1 MTFRK
6 PSIVYIHGAEPLV
19 GVGRRFKEL
28 HKRLLN
34 QFNVTLLSLGGPSL
48 EKECFEEGIFIKCCF
63 PVFGKLL
70 SLQSSGS
77 YYQYRFLHYLL
88 SPLMVQ
94 KILSKTDVIHEEMSP
109 IPFFTPLYVNKPVIL
124 TVNEIR
130 NRLNFECFGVLGGLP
145 FTIEKILKYVPY
157 DAVISVSRVTHE
169 RLSRM
174 GIPNILIP
182 NGVDVDKFAP
192 TRGMNSKPYLCVL
205 TVTRLV
211 EHKGCYDFLKIA
223 ERICRIRN
231 DVKFFLIG
239 RGPLESKIRS
249 LIKRKGLENNVVL
262 LKNLSEEDYV
272 RTIQNCDIYLH
283 TNPNQEG
290 FGLSVAEAMSC
301 GKPVVAYNVPGVNEL
316 VDTDCGTL
324 VKPRDTEAMV
334 NALLEFI
341 ESKNRRDEYGKSG
354 RELILKKY
362 SWDKSA
368 KMLHKVY
375 LSLLTSKSKKA

>member
-1 MTFRK
+1 MIVASNMTFRK

-48 EKECFEEGIFIKCCF
+48 EKEYFEEGISVKCCF
-63 PVFGKLL
+63 PIFGKLL
-70 SLQSSGS
+70 NLQSSGS

-88 SPLMVQ
+88 SPLMVR
-94 KILSKTDVIHEEMSP
+94 KILGKADIIHEEMSP

-124 TVNEIR
+124 TINEIR
-130 NRLNFECFGVLGGLP
+130 SRLNFKCFGMLGGLP
-145 FTIEKILKYVPY
+145 YIIEKILKYIPY
-157 DAVISVSRVTHE
+157 DAVISVSRVTYE
-169 RLSRM
+169 RLNQM

-182 NGVDVDKFAP
+182 NGVDTDKFTP
-192 TRGMNSKPYLCVL
+192 TKVANPKPFLSVL
-205 TVTRLV
+205 TVVRLV

-223 ERICRIRN
+223 EKVCKIRN

-239 RGPLESKIRS
+239 RGPLEFKIRS
-249 LIKRKGLENNVVL
+249 FIKTKRLESNVVL

-272 RTIQNCDIYLH
+272 KTIQNCDVYLH

-301 GKPVVAYNVPGVNEL
+301 AKPVIAYDVPGVNNL
-316 VDTDCGTL
+316 IIGGKNGFL
-324 VKPRDTEAMV
+324 VKPKDIDALISITTE
-334 NALLEFI
+334 LLNNSKKREDVGEKAREFI
-341 ESKNRRDEYGKSG
+341 VKNFNWNLS
-354 RELILKKY
+354 
-362 SWDKSA
+362 SS
-368 KMLHKVY
+368 MLQQVY
-375 LSLLTSKSKKA
+375 LSLL